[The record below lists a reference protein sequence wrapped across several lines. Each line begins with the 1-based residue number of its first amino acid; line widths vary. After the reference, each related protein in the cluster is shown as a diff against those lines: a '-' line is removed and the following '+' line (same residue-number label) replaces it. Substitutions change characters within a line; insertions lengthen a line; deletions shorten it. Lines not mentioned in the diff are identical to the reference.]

1 MVAEDVLVR
10 IFYTTHLTTN
20 YLVVKVILTSQEIDE
35 TQLAEEFYNSMRGF
49 IVIEE
54 SGLPK
59 YVEFLT
65 EEEIDVILLAG
76 LLSSLQALSEVI
88 SAENIKTIVTSNSSF
103 VFELREKFFY
113 VIWIEKAI
121 NAIENYDPIIMKII
135 SRFEGASSSDID
147 SSLLISNLTET
158 PEYEKLGRRLVKIRT
173 KEARYIDAHK
183 KLESDIKKS
192 RDIKYIVNKL
202 AGIDGV
208 FIISKDNDQM
218 VHSEF
223 YRGEPIFDIQTLSNF
238 IIGIRKSM
246 KNLDPGTLE
255 EVSTQN
261 YRFIIRESAD
271 YFCVFEVIKGLAN
284 EEKLSKTITKLMNR
298 YEGLRRKTSDIKILQ
313 NFDTTSEHEILG
325 QFSMEMREFKGENGS
340 SNNTLDRQTSKIS
353 FGDDSDKWRK
363 EENQLYTMMDIYK
376 EIFLV
381 GIICPSSKFFV
392 SRRTSDIND
401 WMQSVKELQ
410 LNRLL
415 NLLAAKQPN
424 EFVKLAMGGKEVR
437 LLKIKEQSVLLVILD
452 SVNSAAE
459 RYLLRLPNILAKIS
473 KNIH

>member
-1 MVAEDVLVR
+1 MAE
-10 IFYTTHLTTN
+10 
-20 YLVVKVILTSQEIDE
+20 VILASNEIDE
-35 TQLAEEFYNSMRGF
+35 KQLAEEFYNSMRGF
-49 IVIEE
+49 VVIEE

-65 EEEIDVILLAG
+65 EEKIDIILLAG

-88 SAENIKTIVTSNSSF
+88 SSENIKTIVTSNSSF
-103 VFELREKFFY
+103 VFELREKFFF
-113 VIWIEKAI
+113 VIWIEKTI
-121 NAIENYDPIIMKII
+121 NAIENYDPFIMKII

-183 KLESDIKKS
+183 KLESDFKKS

-202 AGIDGV
+202 AGIDGLFV
-208 FIISKDNDQM
+208 INKYNDQM
-218 VHSEF
+218 LHSEF
-223 YRGEPIFDIQTLSNF
+223 YRGESIFNIQILSNF

-284 EEKLSKTITKLMNR
+284 EDKLDKTITKLMNR

-313 NFDTTSEHEILG
+313 NWDTTSEQEILG
-325 QFSMEMREFKGENGS
+325 QFSMEMREFKGDNGTNS
-340 SNNTLDRQTSKIS
+340 KSLDRQASKIS
-353 FGDDSDKWRK
+353 FGDDSYKWRK
-363 EENQLYTMMDIYK
+363 EEDQLYTTMDIYK
-376 EIFLV
+376 EIFLA
-381 GIICPSSKFFV
+381 GIICSSSKFFV

-410 LNRLL
+410 LNKLL
-415 NLLAAKQPN
+415 NLLAAKKPN
-424 EFVKLAMGGKEVR
+424 EFVKLVMGEKEVR
-437 LLKIKEQSVLLVILD
+437 LLKIKEQSVLFVILD
-452 SVNSAAE
+452 AENSAAE
-459 RYLLRLPNILAKIS
+459 RYLLRLPKILAKIS
-473 KNIH
+473 KNIL